1 MNVRERGACS
11 CKYRTRISNECR
23 AVQRSLLP
31 VVIRLPQ
38 SQRDTEGYPMRTTRL
53 QEGGMKI
60 LVVEDDIETAAYL
73 RSSLSGP
80 EQRVD
85 CARDGSAGWQMAT
98 SGEYDLLVV
107 DRMLP
112 HTDGISL
119 IKNLR
124 ASGKRMPVL
133 MLSALGESDSRVEG
147 LEAGADDYL
156 GKPFALNELKA
167 RLGALARRPPIA
179 EARTK
184 LCVGDLH
191 MDLISREVNRAQ
203 NPIELQPREFRL
215 LEYLM
220 MQAGKVVTRSML
232 LEHVWEFHF
241 DPQTS
246 LVETHI
252 SRLRAKIDR
261 GYDVALLH
269 TVRGTGYCLRAS
281 D

>member
-1 MNVRERGACS
+1 
-11 CKYRTRISNECR
+11 
-23 AVQRSLLP
+23 
-31 VVIRLPQ
+31 
-38 SQRDTEGYPMRTTRL
+38 
-53 QEGGMKI
+53 MKI
-60 LVVEDDIETAAYL
+60 LVVEDDQETASYL
-73 RSSLSGP
+73 KANLTGA
-80 EQRVD
+80 EQCVD
-85 CARDGSAGWQMAT
+85 CATDGATGWQMAA

-119 IKNLR
+119 IRNLR
-124 ASGKRMPVL
+124 AKGKQMPVL
-133 MLSALGESDSRVEG
+133 MLSALGEADSRVEG

-167 RLGALARRPPIA
+167 RVGALARRPA
-179 EARTK
+179 LVEARTR
-184 LCVGDLH
+184 LSVGDLH
-191 MDLISREVNRAQ
+191 LDLISREVCRGQ
-203 NPIELQPREFRL
+203 RVIELQPREFRL

-232 LEHVWEFHF
+232 LEHVWEFNF

-261 GYDVALLH
+261 GFSIALLH
-269 TVRGTGYCLRAS
+269 TIRGTGYCLRAP

>member
-1 MNVRERGACS
+1 
-11 CKYRTRISNECR
+11 
-23 AVQRSLLP
+23 
-31 VVIRLPQ
+31 
-38 SQRDTEGYPMRTTRL
+38 
-53 QEGGMKI
+53 MKI
-60 LVVEDDIETAAYL
+60 LVVEDDHETACYL
-73 RSSLSGP
+73 KANLSGS
-80 EQRVD
+80 EQYVD
-85 CARDGSAGWQMAT
+85 CAADGATGWQMAT
-98 SGEYDLLVV
+98 SGEYDLLVI

-119 IKNLR
+119 IRNLR
-124 ASGKRMPVL
+124 AKGKQMPVL
-133 MLSALGESDSRVEG
+133 MLSALGEADSRVEG

-167 RLGALARRPPIA
+167 RVGALARRPPLA
-179 EARTK
+179 EARTR
-184 LCVGDLH
+184 LSVGDLH
-191 MDLISREVNRAQ
+191 MDLISREVWRAQ
-203 NPIELQPREFRL
+203 QWIELQPREFRL
-215 LEYLM
+215 LEYMM

-261 GYDVALLH
+261 GYGVALLH
-269 TVRGTGYCLRAS
+269 TIRGTGYCLRAP

>member
-1 MNVRERGACS
+1 
-11 CKYRTRISNECR
+11 
-23 AVQRSLLP
+23 
-31 VVIRLPQ
+31 
-38 SQRDTEGYPMRTTRL
+38 
-53 QEGGMKI
+53 MKI
-60 LVVEDDIETAAYL
+60 LVVEDDVETASYL
-73 RSSLSGP
+73 KASLSGA
-80 EQRVD
+80 EQFVD
-85 CARDGSAGWQMAT
+85 CAPDGSTGWNMAT
-98 SGEYDLLVV
+98 TRDYDLLVV

-119 IKNLR
+119 IRNLR
-124 ASGKRMPVL
+124 AKGKHMPVL

-167 RLGALARRPPIA
+167 RVGALARRPPLA
-179 EARTK
+179 EARTR
-184 LCVGDLH
+184 LSVGDLH
-191 MDLISREVNRAQ
+191 MDLISREVTRAQ
-203 NPIELQPREFRL
+203 QVIELQPREFRL

-232 LEHVWEFHF
+232 LEHVWEFNF

-261 GYDVALLH
+261 GYHVTLLH
-269 TVRGTGYCLRAS
+269 TVRGTGYCLRAP

>member
-1 MNVRERGACS
+1 
-11 CKYRTRISNECR
+11 
-23 AVQRSLLP
+23 
-31 VVIRLPQ
+31 
-38 SQRDTEGYPMRTTRL
+38 
-53 QEGGMKI
+53 MKI
-60 LVVEDDIETAAYL
+60 LVVEDDVETASYL
-73 RSSLSGP
+73 KASLSGA
-80 EQRVD
+80 EQFVD
-85 CARDGSAGWQMAT
+85 CAPDGSTGWNMAT
-98 SGEYDLLVV
+98 TRDYDLLVV

-119 IKNLR
+119 IRNLR
-124 ASGKRMPVL
+124 AKGKHMPVL

-167 RLGALARRPPIA
+167 RVGALARRPPLA
-179 EARTK
+179 EARTR
-184 LCVGDLH
+184 LSVGDLH
-191 MDLISREVNRAQ
+191 MDLISREVTRAQ
-203 NPIELQPREFRL
+203 QVIELQPREFRL

-232 LEHVWEFHF
+232 LEHVWEFNF

-261 GYDVALLH
+261 GYDVTLLH
-269 TVRGTGYCLRAS
+269 TVRGTGYCLRAP

>member
-1 MNVRERGACS
+1 
-11 CKYRTRISNECR
+11 
-23 AVQRSLLP
+23 
-31 VVIRLPQ
+31 
-38 SQRDTEGYPMRTTRL
+38 
-53 QEGGMKI
+53 MKI

-85 CARDGSAGWQMAT
+85 CAADGSVGWRMAT
-98 SGEYDLLVV
+98 TGEYDLLVV

-119 IKNLR
+119 IRNLR
-124 ASGKRMPVL
+124 ANGKHMPVL

-147 LEAGADDYL
+147 LDAGADDYL

-167 RLGALARRPPIA
+167 RLGALARRPPMA
-179 EARTK
+179 EARTR
-184 LCVGDLH
+184 LSVGDLH
-191 MDLISREVNRAQ
+191 MDLISREVTRAQ

-232 LEHVWEFHF
+232 LEHVWEFNF

-261 GYDVALLH
+261 GYSVALLH

>member
-1 MNVRERGACS
+1 
-11 CKYRTRISNECR
+11 
-23 AVQRSLLP
+23 
-31 VVIRLPQ
+31 
-38 SQRDTEGYPMRTTRL
+38 
-53 QEGGMKI
+53 MKI
-60 LVVEDDIETAAYL
+60 LVVEDDVETASYL
-73 RSSLSGP
+73 KASLSGA
-80 EQRVD
+80 EQFVD
-85 CARDGSAGWQMAT
+85 CTPDGSTGWNMAT
-98 SGEYDLLVV
+98 TRDYDLLVV

-119 IKNLR
+119 IRNLR
-124 ASGKRMPVL
+124 AKGKHMPVL

-167 RLGALARRPPIA
+167 RVGALARRPPLA
-179 EARTK
+179 EARTR
-184 LCVGDLH
+184 LSVGDLH
-191 MDLISREVNRAQ
+191 MDLISREVTRAQ
-203 NPIELQPREFRL
+203 QVIELQPREFRL

-232 LEHVWEFHF
+232 LEHVWEFNF

-261 GYDVALLH
+261 GYHVTLLH
-269 TVRGTGYCLRAS
+269 TVRGTGYCLRAP